1 MAETKDKDYVVAQVE
16 EHGIR
21 FIRLWFTDILGSL
34 KSFAIT
40 TDELEGA
47 LDEGMG
53 FDGSSIIGY
62 QTIEESDMIAKPD
75 PSTFAILPWRPKE
88 KGVARVICDVLE
100 PSGKPYEGI
109 PGTSSKEISSEQRR
123 KASHSTSGRNLS
135 ISILQTINALIS
147 LIPAGTSILP
157 PWIRLLIF
165 GETRYLRYK
174 TWAFVSSIVTTRLAL
189 ANTRLIC
196 ATRTL

>member
-1 MAETKDKDYVVAQVE
+1 VAQVE

-21 FIRLWFTDILGSL
+21 FIRLWLSDILRLSEKL
-34 KSFAIT
+34 CIT

-88 KGVARVICDVLE
+88 KALRESYATCLNRRGSPIEGDPRYVL
-100 PSGKPYEGI
+100 K
-109 PGTSSKEISSEQRR
+109 
-123 KASHSTSGRNLS
+123 RNLQRAEKKGLTFN
-135 ISILQTINALIS
+135 IGPELEYFYFANNQCADIIDTGGYFDLT
-147 LIPAGTSILP
+147 

-174 TWAFVSSIVTTRLAL
+174 TWAFRVDIVTTRLAL